1 LKQFV
6 FLEHTIMIRLTEL
19 ATSPAGTT
27 AERWGQRSLD
37 VNSVIVSA
45 RTLRA
50 EFIADHLHRTVKG
63 FGRWSG
69 LTAVTAGL
77 RRRLQERRTLKALAS
92 LDDRLLSDIG
102 LSRAEIA
109 ATAALC
115 CDAEKESTVSV
126 WQKLGHWL
134 SRERARRRTVRELSA
149 IPDSLLADVGI
160 SRADIPAIAAAL
172 VTDQPVA
179 ASTDTPAAEGNAV
192 PVSAQVLAFI
202 EVRRSVQ
209 RAANQNVVRP
219 AA

>member
-1 LKQFV
+1 
-6 FLEHTIMIRLTEL
+6 MIRLTEL
-19 ATSPAGTT
+19 ATAPAGSN
-27 AERWGQRSLD
+27 AARWGQRSLD

-50 EFIADHLHRTVKG
+50 AYIADHLHRASKG
-63 FGRWSG
+63 FARWSG
-69 LTAVTAGL
+69 LAALTAGL
-77 RRRLQERRTLKALAS
+77 RRRLQERRTLKALES

-109 ATAALC
+109 ATAAFC
-115 CDAEKESTVSV
+115 CDAEKANDVSV

-172 VTDQPVA
+172 VSDQPIAALAEAPVA
-179 ASTDTPAAEGNAV
+179 AGNTV

-209 RAANQNVVRP
+209 RADNQNLERP

>member
-1 LKQFV
+1 
-6 FLEHTIMIRLTEL
+6 MIRLTEV
-19 ATSPAGTT
+19 ATAPAGSN

-50 EFIADHLHRTVKG
+50 EFIADHLNRTVKG

-69 LTAVTAGL
+69 LTALAAGL
-77 RRRLQERRTLKALAS
+77 RRRLQERRTLKALES

-115 CDAEKESTVSV
+115 CDAPQVNRVSV

-172 VTDQPVA
+172 VSDQPVA
-179 ASTDTPAAEGNAV
+179 TKDDAPVAANATV

-209 RAANQNVVRP
+209 RANNQNVERP

>member
-1 LKQFV
+1 
-6 FLEHTIMIRLTEL
+6 MIRLTEL
-19 ATSPAGTT
+19 ATAPAGTT
-27 AERWGQRSLD
+27 AARWDQRSFD
-37 VNSVIVSA
+37 VNSVFVSA
-45 RTLRA
+45 RNLRA
-50 EFIADHLHRTVKG
+50 AFIADHLQRTVKG

-69 LTAVTAGL
+69 LTALASGL
-77 RRRLQERRTLKALAS
+77 RRRLQKRRTLKALEG

-109 ATAALC
+109 AATALC
-115 CDAEKESTVSV
+115 CDKPQDNAASV
-126 WQKLGHWL
+126 WQKLARRL

-149 IPDSLLADVGI
+149 IPDKLLEDVGI

-172 VTDQPVA
+172 VSDAPVA
-179 ASTDTPAAEGNAV
+179 AAAEAPVAAGSPV

-209 RAANQNVVRP
+209 RAANQNVERP

>member
-1 LKQFV
+1 
-6 FLEHTIMIRLTEL
+6 MIRLTEL
-19 ATSPAGTT
+19 ATAPAGSN

-50 EFIADHLHRTVKG
+50 EYIADHLHRTVKG

-69 LTAVTAGL
+69 LTALATGL
-77 RRRLQERRTLKALAS
+77 HRRLQERRTLKALES

-115 CDAEKESTVSV
+115 CDAPQENRASV

-172 VTDQPVA
+172 VSDQPIAVA
-179 ASTDTPAAEGNAV
+179 AEAPIAQGNTV

-209 RAANQNVVRP
+209 RAANENLERP

>member
-1 LKQFV
+1 
-6 FLEHTIMIRLTEL
+6 MIRLTEL
-19 ATSPAGTT
+19 ATSPAGAT

-37 VNSVIVSA
+37 VNSVILSA

-50 EFIADHLHRTVKG
+50 AYIADHLRRASKG
-63 FGRWSG
+63 FARWSG
-69 LTAVTAGL
+69 LTALTAGL
-77 RRRLQERRTLKALAS
+77 RRRLQERRTLKALES

-109 ATAALC
+109 ATAAFC
-115 CDAEKESTVSV
+115 CDAEKANDVSV

-172 VTDQPVA
+172 VSDQPVA
-179 ASTDTPAAEGNAV
+179 ALTEAPVTAGNTL

-209 RAANQNVVRP
+209 RADNQNLERP

>member
-1 LKQFV
+1 
-6 FLEHTIMIRLTEL
+6 MIRLTEL
-19 ATSPAGTT
+19 AASPAGTT

-45 RTLRA
+45 RSLRA
-50 EFIADHLHRTVKG
+50 AFIADHLHRASKG
-63 FGRWSG
+63 FARWSG
-69 LTAVTAGL
+69 LTALTAGL
-77 RRRLQERRTLKALAS
+77 RRRLQERRTLKALES

-109 ATAALC
+109 AAAALC
-115 CDAEKESTVSV
+115 CDTEKKGDVSA

-149 IPDSLLADVGI
+149 IPDNLLADVGI

-172 VTDQPVA
+172 VSDHPVVTATEAPVA
-179 ASTDTPAAEGNAV
+179 AGNAV
-192 PVSAQVLAFI
+192 PVSAQVLAFV

-209 RAANQNVVRP
+209 RAANQNAERP

>member
-1 LKQFV
+1 
-6 FLEHTIMIRLTEL
+6 MIRLTEL
-19 ATSPAGTT
+19 ATAPAASNT
-27 AERWGQRSLD
+27 ERWGQRSLD

-50 EFIADHLHRTVKG
+50 EYIADHTRHTVQS

-69 LTAVTAGL
+69 LSALTGGL
-77 RRRLQERRTLKALAS
+77 RRRLQARRTLKALQS

-115 CDAEKESTVSV
+115 CEAPQETRTSV
-126 WQKLGHWL
+126 WQKLGDWL
-134 SRERARRRTVRELSA
+134 SRERARRRTMRELSA
-149 IPDSLLADVGI
+149 ISDSLLADVGI

-172 VTDQPVA
+172 VSDQAVA
-179 ASTDTPAAEGNAV
+179 VSTEAPAAHGETV

-209 RAANQNVVRP
+209 RAANEAANQNVARP